1 MKTTVNI
8 VWLKRDLRTSDHA
21 PLAAAESAG
30 IPYFILFLFE
40 PSLMARPDCSER
52 HIRFQLQSLQDMDQK
67 LIMAGMKVHVA
78 CDEAANVFQYLINHF
93 EVKNVFSYRESGVR
107 LTWERDKAISRLLK
121 EHGILWQEFQ
131 RDGILRGIQ
140 NREGW
145 DKQWFGHMH
154 APIIQNQFSRELAIS
169 VKLPFPSLP
178 ETHHLP
184 APWNK
189 AMQPGG
195 ETHARQYLQSFVSD
209 RGQNYNRHISKP
221 AESRLS
227 CSRLSPYLAWGNMS
241 IRQAY
246 QVAYT
251 AENAKIH
258 KRAFASFRERLRW
271 HCHFIQKFEQE
282 CRYETE
288 NINRGYNTLQ
298 WNNDEQAIEAW
309 EKGKT
314 GFPMVDANM
323 RCLTET
329 GWINFRMRAML
340 VSFLCHHLG
349 ADWRKGKSHIA
360 QIFLDYEPGIHYPQ
374 FQMQAGTTGINTVR
388 MYNPIK
394 QGLDHDPEGMF
405 IAKWCP
411 ELANLPTHLKHK
423 PWEAN
428 ALEQAEFS
436 FVPGINYPLPI
447 CSTEGIPKEHRE
459 KIWGMRKSPK
469 ALEES
474 SRILSAH
481 TRKGRRNA

>member
-1 MKTTVNI
+1 MKPTINV

-21 PLAAAESAG
+21 PLAAAEDAG
-30 IPYFILFLFE
+30 LPYLILFLFE
-40 PSLMARPDCSER
+40 PALTARPDCSGR
-52 HIRFQLQSLQDMDQK
+52 HITFQMQSLEDMNRRLAK
-67 LIMAGMKVHVA
+67 ANMRVHVYCENA
-78 CDEAANVFQYLINHF
+78 VAVFEHLSGTFNINH
-93 EVKNVFSYRESGVR
+93 VFSYRESGV
-107 LTWERDKAISRLLK
+107 LQTWQRDKDVAQLFK
-121 EHGILWQEFQ
+121 KHNILWQEFQ

-140 NREGW
+140 NRDGW

-154 APIIQNQFSRELAIS
+154 APLIHNQFSPQFAVNEA
-169 VKLPFPSLP
+169 LPFPTLP
-178 ETHHLP
+178 ETLHLP
-184 APWNK
+184 SPWNK
-189 AMQPGG
+189 SMQPGG
-195 ETHARQYLQSFVSD
+195 ETHAWQYLQTFIET
-209 RGQNYNRHISKP
+209 RGQHYNRHISKP

-241 IRQAY
+241 VRQAY
-246 QVAYT
+246 QAAYT

-282 CRYETE
+282 CRYEYE
-288 NINRGYNTLQ
+288 NINRGFDSLQ
-298 WNNDEQAIEAW
+298 WNNDEQAIAAW
-309 EKGKT
+309 KEGKT

-323 RCLTET
+323 RCLQQT

-349 ADWRKGKSHIA
+349 ADWRKGKAHIA

-394 QGLDHDPEGMF
+394 QSLDHDPEGLF
-405 IAKWCP
+405 ISKWCP
-411 ELANLPTHLKHK
+411 ELARLPVHLRHK

-428 ALEQAEFS
+428 ALEQIEFQ
-436 FVPGINYPLPI
+436 FMPGVDYPLPV

-459 KIWGMRKSPK
+459 KIWGTRKTQTAK
-469 ALEES
+469 AES
-474 SRILSAH
+474 SRILKAH
-481 TRKGRRNA
+481 TRKGRRNP

>member
-1 MKTTVNI
+1 MKPTINI
-8 VWLKRDLRTSDHA
+8 VWLKRDLRTTDHA
-21 PLAAAESAG
+21 PMHAAETAG
-30 IPYFILFLFE
+30 IPYLMLYLFE
-40 PSLMARPDCSER
+40 PSLMARPDCSGR
-52 HIRFQLQSLQDMDQK
+52 HIQFQLQSLEDMNGTLSKENMQ
-67 LIMAGMKVHVA
+67 VHIA
-78 CDEAANVFQYLINHF
+78 CAEATEVFQYLIGKYNIQS
-93 EVKNVFSYRESGVR
+93 VFSYRESGV
-107 LTWERDKAISRLLK
+107 LQTWQRDKSVGQLLK
-121 EHGILWQEFQ
+121 AHHIVWQEFQ

-140 NREGW
+140 NRDGW

-154 APIIQNQFSRELAIS
+154 APVIHNQFSPQFAVNE
-169 VKLPFPSLP
+169 VLPFPTLP
-178 ETHHLP
+178 ETLHLP

-189 AMQPGG
+189 SMQPGG
-195 ETHARQYLQSFVSD
+195 EKNAWQYLQSFISE

-221 AESRLS
+221 AESRQS

-246 QVAYT
+246 QLPYAS
-251 AENAKIH
+251 ESAKIH

-282 CRYETE
+282 CRYEYE
-288 NINRGYNTLQ
+288 PINRGYDALQ

-309 EKGKT
+309 KLGKT

-323 RCLTET
+323 RCLQQT

-349 ADWRKGKSHIA
+349 ADWRKGKAHIA

-394 QGLDHDPEGMF
+394 QSLDHDPDGLF

-411 ELANLPTHLKHK
+411 ELAHLPVHLRHK

-428 ALEQAEFS
+428 ILEQTEFG
-436 FVPGINYPLPI
+436 FTPGVDYPLPI
-447 CSTEGIPKEHRE
+447 CSTEGIPKAHRE
-459 KIWGMRKSPK
+459 KIWGMRKSQETK
-469 ALEES
+469 VES
-474 SRILSAH
+474 ARILKTH
-481 TRKGRRNA
+481 TRKGKRNA